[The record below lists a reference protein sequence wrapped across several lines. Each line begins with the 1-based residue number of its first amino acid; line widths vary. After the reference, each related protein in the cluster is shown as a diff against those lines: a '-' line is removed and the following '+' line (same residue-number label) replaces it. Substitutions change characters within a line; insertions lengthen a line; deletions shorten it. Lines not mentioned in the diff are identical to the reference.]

1 MKPLL
6 QYRQMAMAACDL
18 SRNLGGG
25 GRGSPSL
32 LASRQAVVAAVLRA
46 HAGDVLLSA
55 SVHVGKKATI

>member
-1 MKPLL
+1 
-6 QYRQMAMAACDL
+6 MAACDL

-55 SVHVGKKATI
+55 SVHVGKKATV